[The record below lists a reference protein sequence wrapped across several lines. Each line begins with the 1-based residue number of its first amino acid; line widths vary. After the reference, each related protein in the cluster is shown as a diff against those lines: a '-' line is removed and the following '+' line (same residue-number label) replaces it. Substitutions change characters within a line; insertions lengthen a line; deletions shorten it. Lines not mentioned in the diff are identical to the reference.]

1 MTQRNRKPS
10 GLDYRMRPNPGARQP
25 SGPAPA
31 ALNFLRDGGGLADD
45 SPPSTD
51 APAGARD
58 PDLAMDPEPE
68 VKPPPNLTIAPDP
81 EQRPRKK
88 RRRTGAPR
96 KAKSEGYALPP
107 THKRQPSR
115 SNHFRLPADV
125 EAHLR
130 ELASEYE
137 CSRTHVVCS
146 VLSAEWQRLKRRQNR
161 PTKAAPDA

>member
-1 MTQRNRKPS
+1 MAQRNRKPS
-10 GLDYRMRPNPGARQP
+10 GLDYKMRPNPGARQP

-31 ALNFLRDGGGLADD
+31 ALNFLRDGGGLAEEP
-45 SPPSTD
+45 SPSTD
-51 APAGARD
+51 DPANHD
-58 PDLAMDPEPE
+58 PQLTLDPESE
-68 VKPPPNLTIAPDP
+68 TKPPPNLTIAPDP
-81 EQRPRKK
+81 VRRPKK
-88 RRRTGAPR
+88 KGRRTGAPR
-96 KAKSEGYALPP
+96 SAKSEAYSLPP
-107 THKRQPSR
+107 NHKRQPSR

-161 PTKAAPDA
+161 ATKTVPDA

>member
-1 MTQRNRKPS
+1 MAQRNRKPS
-10 GLDYRMRPNPGARQP
+10 GLDYKMRPNPGARQP

-51 APAGARD
+51 DPAGARD

-88 RRRTGAPR
+88 RRRPAAPR
-96 KAKSEGYALPP
+96 KAKSDAYALPP

-115 SNHFRLPADV
+115 SNHFRLPTDV

-130 ELASEYE
+130 ELATEYE

-146 VLSAEWQRLKRRQNR
+146 VLSAEWERLKRRQNR
-161 PTKAAPDA
+161 ATKTAPNA

>member
-1 MTQRNRKPS
+1 MTPRNRKPS
-10 GLDYRMRPNPGARQP
+10 GLDYKMRPNPGARQP

-31 ALNFLRDGGGLADD
+31 ALNFLRDGGGLAEEP
-45 SPPSTD
+45 SPSTD
-51 APAGARD
+51 EPAE
-58 PDLAMDPEPE
+58 MQDPEPE
-68 VKPPPNLTIAPDP
+68 VKPPPNLTLAPDP
-81 EQRPRKK
+81 EQPPGKK
-88 RRRTGAPR
+88 RRRTAAPR
-96 KAKSEGYALPP
+96 KAKSEAYALPP

-130 ELASEYE
+130 ELAIEYE

-161 PTKAAPDA
+161 PTKTAPDA

>member
-1 MTQRNRKPS
+1 
-10 GLDYRMRPNPGARQP
+10 
-25 SGPAPA
+25 
-31 ALNFLRDGGGLADD
+31 
-45 SPPSTD
+45 
-51 APAGARD
+51 
-58 PDLAMDPEPE
+58 MDPEPE

-130 ELASEYE
+130 ELATEYE

>member
-1 MTQRNRKPS
+1 MAQRNRKPS
-10 GLDYRMRPNPGARQP
+10 GLDYKMRPNPGARQP

-31 ALNFLRDGGGLADD
+31 ALNFLRDGGGLAEDPPPTDD
-45 SPPSTD
+45 PV
-51 APAGARD
+51 GAQ
-58 PDLAMDPEPE
+58 DLDLTGDPESE

-81 EQRPRKK
+81 VPRPRKK
-88 RRRTGAPR
+88 RRRTAAPR
-96 KAKSEGYALPP
+96 KAKSEAYALPP

-130 ELASEYE
+130 ELATEYE

-161 PTKAAPDA
+161 AAKTDPAA

>member
-1 MTQRNRKPS
+1 MAQRNRKPS
-10 GLDYRMRPNPGARQP
+10 GLDYKMRPNPGARQP

-51 APAGARD
+51 DPAGARD
-58 PDLAMDPEPE
+58 QDLAMDPEPE

-130 ELASEYE
+130 ELATEYE

>member
-10 GLDYRMRPNPGARQP
+10 GLDYKMRPNPGARQP

-31 ALNFLRDGGGLADD
+31 ALNFLRDGGGLAEEP
-45 SPPSTD
+45 SPSTD
-51 APAGARD
+51 EPVG
-58 PDLAMDPEPE
+58 MQDPEPE
-68 VKPPPNLTIAPDP
+68 VKPPPNLTLAPDP
-81 EQRPRKK
+81 EQRPGKK
-88 RRRTGAPR
+88 RRRTAAPR
-96 KAKSEGYALPP
+96 KAKSEAYALPP
-107 THKRQPSR
+107 THKRQLSR

-130 ELASEYE
+130 ELAIEYE

-161 PTKAAPDA
+161 PTKTAPDA